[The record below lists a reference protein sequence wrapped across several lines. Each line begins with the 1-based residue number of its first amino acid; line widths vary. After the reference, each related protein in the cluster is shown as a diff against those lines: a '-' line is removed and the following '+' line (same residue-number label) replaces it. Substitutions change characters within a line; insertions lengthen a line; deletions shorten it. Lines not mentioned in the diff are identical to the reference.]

1 VSAAAPGRPA
11 REDDRETGGGVIIS
25 RTPYRVSFFGG
36 GTDYPAYCLRHG
48 GKVLAAAVNK
58 YCYLSVRRLPPFF
71 AHKHRI
77 VYSRTE
83 LVNSIDEI
91 QHPSVRETMRY
102 RGVDYGISVHHDG
115 DMPAHSGMGS
125 SSAFT
130 VGLLNSLYAMENQMV
145 SKSEL
150 ARAAIHIEQTMI
162 GENVGCQDQTLSAH
176 GGLNLVEFLPQG
188 EIVVNPVIMKPQ
200 QLQEFESRLLLVF
213 TGHSRNASEVA
224 AEQLR
229 ALPDKLQAMEDLK
242 ALVDRAL
249 ALLSAGE
256 PDLDAFGP
264 LLNRTWEIK
273 RGLSTRI
280 TSPETDA
287 IHRTAMRNGALGGKL
302 LGAGG
307 GGCMLFY
314 VRKEDRERLVRA
326 LHGYLVIPFRF
337 DFDGSR
343 IIVYDPNYPDAG

>member
-1 VSAAAPGRPA
+1 V
-11 REDDRETGGGVIIS
+11 VIVS

-36 GTDYPAYCLRHG
+36 GTDYPDYYLEHG
-48 GKVLAAAVNK
+48 GKVLAAAINK

-71 AHKHRI
+71 HHRHRI
-77 VYSRTE
+77 VYSQTE

-102 RGVDYGISVHHDG
+102 RGIDYGISVHHDG

-130 VGLLNSLYAMENQMV
+130 VGLLNSFHALENQMI
-145 SKSEL
+145 SKRDL
-150 ARAAIHIEQTMI
+150 ARSAIHIEQVLI
-162 GENVGCQDQTLSAH
+162 GESVGSQDQTLSAH
-176 GGLNLVEFLPQG
+176 GGLNLVDFMPNG
-188 EIVVNPVIMKPQ
+188 EIVVSPVIMKPEV
-200 QLQEFESRLLLVF
+200 LQAFEGRLLLVF
-213 TGHSRNASEVA
+213 TGHSRNASEIA

-229 ALPDKLQAMEDLK
+229 ALPGKLQAMDELK
-242 ALVDRAL
+242 ALVDQAMAL
-249 ALLSAGE
+249 FTVHE

-264 LLNRTWEIK
+264 LLNRTWQIK
-273 RGLSTRI
+273 RELSSRI
-280 TSPETDA
+280 TTPEIDA
-287 IHRTAMRNGALGGKL
+287 IHQAALRNGALGGKL

-314 VRKEDRERLVRA
+314 VRREDRERLIKA

-343 IIVYDPNYPDAG
+343 IIVYDPNYPAEA

>member
-1 VSAAAPGRPA
+1 MIV
-11 REDDRETGGGVIIS
+11 S

-36 GTDYPAYCLRHG
+36 GTDYPAYYLRHG
-48 GKVLAAAVNK
+48 GKTLAAAINK

-71 AHKHRI
+71 HHKHRI

-91 QHPSVRETMRY
+91 EHPSVRETMRH
-102 RGVDYGISVHHDG
+102 RGIDYGLSVHHDG

-130 VGLLNSLYAMENQMV
+130 VGLLNSLHALENQMI
-145 SKSEL
+145 SKRDL
-150 ARAAIHIEQTMI
+150 ARGAILIEQELI
-162 GENVGCQDQTLSAH
+162 RENVGSQDQTLSAY
-176 GGLNLVEFLPQG
+176 GGLNVVDFLPNG
-188 EIVVNPVIMKPQ
+188 EIVVNPVIMRPEI
-200 QLQEFESRLLLVF
+200 LQEFESRLLLVF
-213 TGHSRNASEVA
+213 TGHSRNASEIA
-224 AEQLR
+224 AEQLV
-229 ALPDKLQAMEDLK
+229 ALPGKLRAMAEMK

-249 ALLSAGE
+249 ALLTAGE
-256 PDLDAFGP
+256 PDLDAFGA
-264 LLNRTWEIK
+264 LLNETWEIK
-273 RGLSTRI
+273 RELSSRI
-280 TSPETDA
+280 TTPEIDA
-287 IHRTAMRNGALGGKL
+287 IHRTALRNGALGGKL

-314 VRKEDRERLVRA
+314 ARSEDRERLVAA

-343 IIVYDPNYPDAG
+343 IIVYDPNYRGAA